1 MPTFAGQ
8 MTTTPPGDPQWRA
21 ADGSYIYGYATIK
34 APFTARPHTGVSTGT
49 YADYERN
56 VGGWAGTRGIGGWMM
71 RLPKNATY
79 YISTADD
86 SGETSLVAN
95 VTTTTTA
102 SAAPGATVL
111 AVTSATGFAVGLSIA
126 ATGLA
131 AGTSIA
137 AINGLNIT
145 INPAASG
152 TVASGATVTVTPVGP
167 PTAQKPPAGTT

>member
-21 ADGSYIYGYATIK
+21 CDGSYIYGYATIR

-56 VGGWAGTRGIGGWMM
+56 VGGWSGTRGIGGWMM

-86 SGETSLVAN
+86 SGEASLVAN
-95 VTTTTTA
+95 ITTTTTA
-102 SAAPGATVL
+102 SVAPGISVIP
-111 AVTSATGFAVGLSIA
+111 VTSATGFVVGLPIA
-126 ATGLA
+126 ATGIP
-131 AGTSIA
+131 AGASIA
-137 AINGLNIT
+137 VINGLNIT
-145 INPAASG
+145 ISAATSG
-152 TVASGATVTVTPVGP
+152 TVANGATVTVTPIQP
-167 PTAQKPPAGTT
+167 PTPQKPPAGTS